1 MDIKFLNVL
10 ILGFGFMFVFTSF
23 QTMGNI
29 EKTILD
35 SIAAEDTTF
44 KGDGYTSLAV
54 IYAAFAIS
62 NWLAPSFLSFTGP
75 RCAMLVGSLTYTLF
89 MVVFLWPK
97 TWLLYLASAVLGTGA
112 SITWTGQGT
121 YLARCS
127 NPTNISRNSGIFW
140 ALLQCSMFLGNLFVY
155 FQFQDKSTI
164 DAETRQL
171 VIGVLIAV
179 SILGIAFLAALR
191 SVEDNSTSDRE
202 LQEVKSGFGSALYAM
217 KSAGELFVTKD
228 MLLLSVAF
236 FYTGLELSFF
246 SGVYGASIG
255 FTAAIAETPKEI
267 VGLAGICI
275 GAGEVLGGGLFGL
288 LGSKTT
294 RYGRDPIVI
303 VGYIIHLI
311 SFFLIFLNLPNSAP
325 FQSTTDISYLD
336 PPKPWLALLCAFLL
350 GFGDACFNT
359 QIYSM
364 LGGVFVKNSV
374 GAFALFKFTQS
385 VAAAT
390 SFFYSPYL
398 GLRAQLSILVV
409 FGTIGTACFC
419 VVEWAAKKRTKSNNS
434 VSDDSKSDS
443 QSVTSYEK

>member
-35 SIAAEDTTF
+35 SIAEEDKTF

-54 IYAAFAIS
+54 IYASFALS

-89 MVVFLWPK
+89 MVVFLWPS
-97 TWLLYLASAVLGTGA
+97 TWLLYVASAILGAGA

-121 YLARCS
+121 FLARCS
-127 NPTNISRNSGIFW
+127 DPTNISRNSGIFW
-140 ALLQCSMFLGNLFVY
+140 ALLQCSMFFGNLFVY

-179 SILGIAFLAALR
+179 AILGIAFLATLR
-191 SVEDNSTSDRE
+191 TVEDNSTPDRE
-202 LQEVKSGFGSALYAM
+202 LHEVKSGFGSALYAM
-217 KSAGELFVTKD
+217 KSAGELFMTRD
-228 MLLLSVAF
+228 MLLLSLAF
-236 FYTGLELSFF
+236 FYSGLELSFF
-246 SGVYGASIG
+246 SGVYGSSIG
-255 FTAAIAETPKEI
+255 FTSAISETPKEI
-267 VGLAGICI
+267 VGLAGIFI
-275 GAGEVLGGGLFGL
+275 GIGEVLGGGLFGL

-311 SFFLIFLNLPNSAP
+311 AFFLIFLNLPDAAP

-336 PPKPWLALLCAFLL
+336 PPKAWLALLCAFLL

-385 VAAAT
+385 VAAAI

-419 VVEWAAKKRTKSNNS
+419 VVEWAAKKRTKSSNS
-434 VSDDSKSDS
+434 ESSDSKSDS
-443 QSVTSYEK
+443 QSVSSYEK